1 MYFKM
6 DTSNWQRKI
15 QNIQRTVN
23 KTIVQTVDEV
33 TEDMRQKINEKIM
46 DRIDEINA
54 NPKKVNN
61 KETKQ
66 EIKRLK
72 NILESFKV
80 GKIAPNLTTI
90 WSDGSIAPE
99 NRMVHDGTKKFKP
112 FRFMSDTFDQN
123 RTINLDIM
131 KKRLLNNIRKQG
143 R

>member
-6 DTSNWQRKI
+6 DTRNWQRKI
-15 QNIQRTVN
+15 KNIQQTVN
-23 KTIVQTVDEV
+23 KTITQSVDEV
-33 TEDMRQKINEKIM
+33 TEDMRKKINEKIM

-61 KETKQ
+61 KDNKQ

-72 NILESFKV
+72 SILESFKV
-80 GKIAPNLTTI
+80 DKIVPNLTTI
-90 WSDGSIAPE
+90 RSDGSIAP
-99 NRMVHDGTKKFKP
+99 MVHDGTQKRKP
-112 FRFMSDTFDQN
+112 FRFMSDTIDQN
-123 RTINLDIM
+123 RMINLDIM